1 MNQINETKDLLHEQ
15 VQDALNGIDV
25 TDIASEES
33 AKAVENSIKLVDRE
47 IEMTKIQNDYEAKL
61 AQIEVEKNMKMEQ
74 VKADKEVKLQQIEE
88 DKKSRWIDRV
98 VDMGKFAVG
107 LAVTAAVSTFA
118 YKQEQEGNI
127 VTTQQGRRETK
138 GISVM
143 DFLHRNKK

>member
-61 AQIEVEKNMKMEQ
+61 AQVE
-74 VKADKEVKLQQIEE
+74 ADKEVKLQQIEE
-88 DKKSRWIDRV
+88 DKKSRWIDRAI
-98 VDMGKFAVG
+98 DMGKFAIG

-143 DFLHRNKK
+143 DFLHRKK

>member
-61 AQIEVEKNMKMEQ
+61 AQVE
-74 VKADKEVKLQQIEE
+74 ADKEVKMQQINE
-88 DKKSRWIDRV
+88 DKKSRWIDRA
-98 VDMGKFAVG
+98 VDVGKFAIG

-143 DFLHRNKK
+143 DFLHRKK

>member
-61 AQIEVEKNMKMEQ
+61 AQVE
-74 VKADKEVKLQQIEE
+74 ADKEVKLQQINE
-88 DKKSRWIDRV
+88 DKKSRWIDRI

-143 DFLHRNKK
+143 DFLHRKK

>member
-1 MNQINETKDLLHEQ
+1 MSKIGETKDLLHEQ

-61 AQIEVEKNMKMEQ
+61 AQ

-138 GISVM
+138 GISVI

>member
-61 AQIEVEKNMKMEQ
+61 AQVE
-74 VKADKEVKLQQIEE
+74 ADKEVKLQQINE
-88 DKKSRWIDRV
+88 DKKSRWIDRI

-107 LAVTAAVSTFA
+107 LAVTAAVSIFA

-143 DFLHRNKK
+143 DFLRCKK

>member
-47 IEMTKIQNDYEAKL
+47 IEMTKIQNDYDAKL
-61 AQIEVEKNMKMEQ
+61 AQVE
-74 VKADKEVKLQQIEE
+74 ADKEVKLQQIEE
-88 DKKSRWIDRV
+88 DKRSRWIDRAI
-98 VDMGKFAVG
+98 DMGKFAIG

-143 DFLHRNKK
+143 DFLHRKK

>member
-61 AQIEVEKNMKMEQ
+61 AQVE
-74 VKADKEVKLQQIEE
+74 ADKEVKLQQINE
-88 DKKSRWIDRV
+88 DKKSRWIDRI

-143 DFLHRNKK
+143 DFLHR

>member
-47 IEMTKIQNDYEAKL
+47 IEMTKIQNDYDAKL
-61 AQIEVEKNMKMEQ
+61 AQVE
-74 VKADKEVKLQQIEE
+74 ADKEVKLQQIEE
-88 DKKSRWIDRV
+88 DKKSRWIDRAI
-98 VDMGKFAVG
+98 DMGKFAIG

-143 DFLHRNKK
+143 DFLHRKK

>member
-61 AQIEVEKNMKMEQ
+61 AQVE
-74 VKADKEVKLQQIEE
+74 ADKEVKLQQINE
-88 DKKSRWIDRV
+88 DKKSKWIDRV
-98 VDMGKFAVG
+98 VDVGKFAIG

>member
-61 AQIEVEKNMKMEQ
+61 AQVE
-74 VKADKEVKLQQIEE
+74 ADKEVKMKQIDE

-98 VDMGKFAVG
+98 VDMGKFAIG

-143 DFLHRNKK
+143 DFLHRKK

>member
-61 AQIEVEKNMKMEQ
+61 AQVE
-74 VKADKEVKLQQIEE
+74 ADKEVKLQQINE
-88 DKKSRWIDRV
+88 DKKSRWIDRI
-98 VDMGKFAVG
+98 VDMGKFAAG

-143 DFLHRNKK
+143 DFLHRKK

>member
-61 AQIEVEKNMKMEQ
+61 AQVE
-74 VKADKEVKLQQIEE
+74 ADKEVKLQQINE
-88 DKKSRWIDRV
+88 DKKSRWIDRA
-98 VDMGKFAVG
+98 VDVGKFAIG

-143 DFLHRNKK
+143 DFLHRKK

>member
-47 IEMTKIQNDYEAKL
+47 IEMTKIQNDYDAKL
-61 AQIEVEKNMKMEQ
+61 AQVE
-74 VKADKEVKLQQIEE
+74 ADKEVKLQQIEE
-88 DKKSRWIDRV
+88 DKKSRWIDRA
-98 VDMGKFAVG
+98 VDVGKFAVG

>member
-61 AQIEVEKNMKMEQ
+61 AQVE
-74 VKADKEVKLQQIEE
+74 ADKEVKMKQIDE
-88 DKKSRWIDRV
+88 DKKSRWIDRA
-98 VDMGKFAVG
+98 VDMGKFAIG
-107 LAVTAAVSTFA
+107 LAVTAAVSKFA

-143 DFLHRNKK
+143 DFLHRKK

>member
-25 TDIASEES
+25 TDIASVES

-47 IEMTKIQNDYEAKL
+47 IEMTKIQNDYDAKL
-61 AQIEVEKNMKMEQ
+61 AQVE
-74 VKADKEVKLQQIEE
+74 ADKEVKLHQIEE
-88 DKKSRWIDRV
+88 DKKSRWIDRAI
-98 VDMGKFAVG
+98 DMGKFAIG

-143 DFLHRNKK
+143 DFLHRKK

>member
-61 AQIEVEKNMKMEQ
+61 AQVE
-74 VKADKEVKLQQIEE
+74 ADKEVKLQQINE
-88 DKKSRWIDRV
+88 DKKSRWIDRI

-107 LAVTAAVSTFA
+107 LAVTAAVSIFA
-118 YKQEQEGNI
+118 
-127 VTTQQGRRETK
+127 
-138 GISVM
+138 S
-143 DFLHRNKK
+143 

>member
-47 IEMTKIQNDYEAKL
+47 IEMTKIQNDYDAKL
-61 AQIEVEKNMKMEQ
+61 AQVE
-74 VKADKEVKLQQIEE
+74 ADKEVKLQQIEE
-88 DKKSRWIDRV
+88 DKKSRWIDRA
-98 VDMGKFAVG
+98 VDVGKFAIG

-143 DFLHRNKK
+143 DFLHRKK

>member
-1 MNQINETKDLLHEQ
+1 MNQINEIKDLLHEQ

-61 AQIEVEKNMKMEQ
+61 AQVE
-74 VKADKEVKLQQIEE
+74 ADKEVKLQQINE
-88 DKKSRWIDRV
+88 DKKSRWIDRA
-98 VDMGKFAVG
+98 VDVGKFAIG

-143 DFLHRNKK
+143 DFLHRKK